1 MSINVMT
8 VASADTFD
16 FGVQNANVCKALT
29 AILNMQISAEKD
41 THALC
46 EKCYDV
52 RENAENAQI
61 NGMPW
66 AKFIELKFGKRL
78 TASSAMKYATV
89 YSVFHAT
96 DSKTPADVLQTLFQK
111 LTVGKLIILSPLDGK
126 KHTDAGRSIFKFL
139 AYVGAW
145 KNDQLKPAYLKWVED
160 NKTVLYIA
168 DGLPDDKKQA
178 LIATIPNK
186 PAEPL
191 SDDAPTTDYVNMGII
206 AVATLTDSA
215 VKEKVASYVN
225 ENLNTAERKAA
236 EEKEAKQEAATPE
249 KLRQKAEDAL
259 TAYLATM
266 EKKPTSLV
274 KALEKLQALAPKK
287 EGESAK
293 QICNRAQ

>member
-8 VASADTFD
+8 VATADNFD
-16 FGVQNANVCKALT
+16 FGVSNINVNKAMQ
-29 AILNMQISAEKD
+29 AILAMQISAEND
-41 THALC
+41 THTLC
-46 EKCYDV
+46 EKCYEV

-96 DSKTPADVLQTLFQK
+96 DSKTPADVLSTLYQK
-111 LTVGKLIILSPLDGK
+111 LTVGKLIILAPLDGK
-126 KHTDAGRSIFKFL
+126 KHTDAGRSIQKFL

-145 KNDQLKPAYLKWVED
+145 KNDQLKPAYLEWCDKNAD
-160 NKTVLYIA
+160 AIA
-168 DGLPDDKKQA
+168 RAEKVRKSDPETAEWILSNLQG
-178 LIATIPNK
+178 K
-186 PAEPL
+186 PTEPL
-191 SDDAPTTDYVNMGII
+191 SDDAPISDYVNIGII
-206 AVATLTDSA
+206 AIATLTDSA
-215 VKEKVASYVN
+215 VKEKVITYVS
-225 ENLNTAERKAA
+225 ENLNTAERKAVA
-236 EEKEAKQEAATPE
+236 EKEAKQEEATPE

-266 EKKPTSLV
+266 ESKPSSLV

-287 EGESAK
+287 EGECK
-293 QICNRAQ
+293 

>member
-52 RENAENAQI
+52 RENAENSQI

-78 TASSAMKYATV
+78 TATSAMKYATV

-96 DSKTPADVLQTLFQK
+96 DSKTPVDILQTLYQK

-126 KHTDAGRSIFKFL
+126 KHTDAGRSIYKFL

-145 KNDQLKPAYLKWVED
+145 KNDQLKPAYIEWCEKNAD
-160 NKTVLYIA
+160 AIA
-168 DGLPDDKKQA
+168 RAEKVRKADPDTAEWIMSNLQG
-178 LIATIPNK
+178 K

-191 SDDAPTTDYVNMGII
+191 PDNAPTADYVNIGII

-215 VKEKVASYVN
+215 VKEKLSSYVN

-236 EEKEAKQEAATPE
+236 EEKETKKEEATPE

-266 EKKPTSLV
+266 ETKPASLV

-287 EGESAK
+287 EEGDK
-293 QICNRAQ
+293 

>member
-8 VASADTFD
+8 VATAENFD
-16 FGVQNANVCKALT
+16 FGLTNVKASKALR
-29 AILNMQISAEKD
+29 AILEMQMHSETDAH
-41 THALC
+41 TLC
-46 EKCYDV
+46 EKCYEI
-52 RENAENAQI
+52 RESAENAQL

-96 DSKTPADVLQTLFQK
+96 DSKTPADTLQTLFQK

-126 KHTDAGRSIFKFL
+126 KHTDAGRSIEKFL

-145 KNDQLKPAYLKWVED
+145 KNDQLKPAYLEWC
-160 NKTVLYIA
+160 NKNADAIA
-168 DGLPDDKKQA
+168 RAEKIRKADPDTAEWIISNLQGKPSEPLPDD
-178 LIATIPNK
+178 
-186 PAEPL
+186 
-191 SDDAPTTDYVNMGII
+191 APISDYVNIGII
-206 AVATLTDSA
+206 AIATLTDSA
-215 VKEKVASYVN
+215 VKEKVTTYID
-225 ENLNTAERKAA
+225 ENLNTAERKAV

-266 EKKPTSLV
+266 ESKPASLV

-287 EGESAK
+287 EG
-293 QICNRAQ
+293 

>member
-8 VASADTFD
+8 VATAENFD
-16 FGVQNANVCKALT
+16 FGLTNVKANKAMQE
-29 AILNMQISAEKD
+29 ILAMQISAESD
-41 THALC
+41 THKLC
-46 EKCYDV
+46 EKCYEI
-52 RENAENAQI
+52 RESAENAQL

-96 DSKTPADVLQTLFQK
+96 DSKTPADILSTLFQK

-126 KHTDAGRSIFKFL
+126 KHTDAGRSIEKFL

-145 KNDQLKPAYLKWVED
+145 KNEQLKPAYLEWCKKNAD
-160 NKTVLYIA
+160 AIA
-168 DGLPDDKKQA
+168 RAEKVRKADPETAEWIISNLQG
-178 LIATIPNK
+178 K

-191 SDDAPTTDYVNMGII
+191 PDDAPIADYVNIGII
-206 AVATLTDSA
+206 AVATLTDNS
-215 VKEKVASYVN
+215 VKEKVSNYIQ
-225 ENLNTAERKAA
+225 ENLNTAERKAV
-236 EEKEAKQEAATPE
+236 EEKEAKQEAQTPE

-266 EKKPTSLV
+266 ETKPASLV
-274 KALEKLQALAPKK
+274 KALEKLQALAPKT
-287 EGESAK
+287 EGGDK
-293 QICNRAQ
+293 

>member
-8 VASADTFD
+8 VASAENYN
-16 FGVQNANVCKALT
+16 FGLTNAAACKAMRE
-29 AILNMQISAEKD
+29 ILEMQMHSEMNAH
-41 THALC
+41 TLC
-46 EKCYDV
+46 EKCYEI
-52 RENAENAQI
+52 RESAENAQL

-66 AKFIELKFGKRL
+66 AKFIELQFGKRL
-78 TASSAMKYATV
+78 TAASAMKYATV
-89 YSVFHAT
+89 FGVFHAT
-96 DSKTPADVLQTLFQK
+96 DSKTPADILSTLFQK

-139 AYVGAW
+139 CYMGAW
-145 KNDQLKPAYLKWVED
+145 KNEQLKPNYLKWVED
-160 NKTVLYIA
+160 NKTVLDIA
-168 DGLPDDKKQA
+168 AGLPDDKKQA

-191 SDDAPTTDYVNMGII
+191 PDDAPATEYASIGII

-215 VKEKVASYVN
+215 VKEKVSTYVN

-236 EEKEAKQEAATPE
+236 EEKETKKEEATPE

-266 EKKPTSLV
+266 ENKPASLV

-287 EGESAK
+287 EGESK
-293 QICNRAQ
+293 

>member
-8 VASADTFD
+8 VANPESFD
-16 FGVQNANVCKALT
+16 FGLTNAIASKAMRD
-29 AILNMQISAEKD
+29 ILHMQMHSEMNAH
-41 THALC
+41 TLC
-46 EKCYDV
+46 EKCYEI
-52 RENAENAQI
+52 RESAENAQLK
-61 NGMPW
+61 GMPW
-66 AKFIELKFGKRL
+66 AKFIELQFGKRL

-126 KHTDAGRSIFKFL
+126 KHTDAGRSIYKFL
-139 AYVGAW
+139 AYMGAW
-145 KNDQLKPAYLKWVED
+145 KNDQLKPDYLKWVDD
-160 NKTVLYIA
+160 NKTVLDIA
-168 DGLPDDKKQA
+168 AGLPDDKKQA
-178 LIATIPNK
+178 LIATIPNQ

-191 SDDAPTTDYVNMGII
+191 SDDAPTSDYVNIGII

-215 VKEKVASYVN
+215 VKEKVSSYVN

-236 EEKEAKQEAATPE
+236 EERDAKQEAATPE

-266 EKKPTSLV
+266 ESKPASLV

-287 EGESAK
+287 EEGEK
-293 QICNRAQ
+293 

>member
-1 MSINVMT
+1 MSINVMAVT
-8 VASADTFD
+8 TAESFD
-16 FGVQNANVCKALT
+16 FGLTNVKASK
-29 AILNMQISAEKD
+29 AMREILEMQMHSETDAH
-41 THALC
+41 TLC
-46 EKCYDV
+46 EKCYEI
-52 RENAENAQI
+52 RESAENAQL

-96 DSKTPADVLQTLFQK
+96 DSKTPVDTLQTLFQK

-126 KHTDAGRSIFKFL
+126 KHTDAGRSIEKFL

-145 KNDQLKPAYLKWVED
+145 KSDQLKPAYLEWCEKNADAIARAHKVR
-160 NKTVLYIA
+160 KTDPETA
-168 DGLPDDKKQA
+168 DWIISNLQG
-178 LIATIPNK
+178 K

-191 SDDAPTTDYVNMGII
+191 ADDAPMSDYVNIGII

-215 VKEKVASYVN
+215 VKEKVSSYVN
-225 ENLNTAERKAA
+225 ENLNTAERKAV

-266 EKKPTSLV
+266 ESKPASLV

-287 EGESAK
+287 EGGEK
-293 QICNRAQ
+293 

>member
-8 VASADTFD
+8 VASADNYD
-16 FGVQNANVCKALT
+16 FGLTNATASKAMR
-29 AILNMQISAEKD
+29 AILEMQMHSEMNAH
-41 THALC
+41 TLC
-46 EKCYDV
+46 EKCYEI
-52 RENAENAQI
+52 RESAENAQL

-96 DSKTPADVLQTLFQK
+96 DSKTPADILSTLFQK

-126 KHTDAGRSIFKFL
+126 KHTDAGRSIYKFL

-145 KNDQLKPAYLKWVED
+145 KNDQLKPDYLAWCEKNAEAIARAE
-160 NKTVLYIA
+160 KTRKTDPDTA
-168 DGLPDDKKQA
+168 DWILSNLQG
-178 LIATIPNK
+178 K

-191 SDDAPTTDYVNMGII
+191 ADDAPISDYVNIGII

-215 VKEKVASYVN
+215 VKEKVSSYVN

-236 EEKEAKQEAATPE
+236 DEKEAKKEEATPE

-266 EKKPTSLV
+266 ETKPASLV
-274 KALEKLQALAPKK
+274 KALEKLQALAPKQ
-287 EGESAK
+287 EGSAK
-293 QICNRAQ
+293 

>member
-8 VASADTFD
+8 VASAENFD
-16 FGVQNANVCKALT
+16 FGLTNARASKAMRT
-29 AILNMQISAEKD
+29 ILEMQMHSEMNA
-41 THALC
+41 HSLC
-46 EKCYDV
+46 EQCYEV
-52 RENAENAQI
+52 RESAENAQL

-96 DSKTPADVLQTLFQK
+96 DSKTPADILSTLFQK

-126 KHTDAGRSIFKFL
+126 KHTEAGRSIYKFL

-145 KNDQLKPAYLKWVED
+145 KNYQLKPAYLQWVES
-160 NKTVLYIA
+160 NKTVLDIA
-168 DGLPDDKKQA
+168 AGLPDDKKQA
-178 LIATIPNK
+178 LIATIPNQ
-186 PAEPL
+186 PTAPL
-191 SDDAPTTDYVNMGII
+191 PDDAPIEEYANVGII

-215 VKEKVASYVN
+215 VKEKVASYVS
-225 ENLNTAERKAA
+225 ENLNTAERKAE
-236 EEKEAKQEAATPE
+236 EEKEAKRDEATPE

-266 EKKPTSLV
+266 ESKPQSLV

-287 EGESAK
+287 EGETK
-293 QICNRAQ
+293 

>member
-8 VASADTFD
+8 VATAENFD
-16 FGVQNANVCKALT
+16 FGLTNVKASAALR
-29 AILNMQISAEKD
+29 AILEMQMHSETDAH
-41 THALC
+41 TLC
-46 EKCYDV
+46 EKCYEI
-52 RENAENAQI
+52 RESAENAQL

-96 DSKTPADVLQTLFQK
+96 DSKTPADTLQTLFQK

-126 KHTDAGRSIFKFL
+126 KHADAGRSIYKFL
-139 AYVGAW
+139 AYIGAW

-160 NKTVLYIA
+160 NKTVLDIA
-168 DGLPDDKKQA
+168 AGLPDDKKQA

-191 SDDAPTTDYVNMGII
+191 TDDAPIADYVNIGII

-215 VKEKVASYVN
+215 VKEKVASYVD
-225 ENLNTAERKAA
+225 ENLNTAERKAV

-259 TAYLATM
+259 TAYLATLDS
-266 EKKPTSLV
+266 KPASLV

-287 EGESAK
+287 EGGEK
-293 QICNRAQ
+293 

>member
-1 MSINVMT
+1 MSINVMAVT
-8 VASADTFD
+8 TAESFD
-16 FGVQNANVCKALT
+16 FGLTNVKASK
-29 AILNMQISAEKD
+29 AMREILEMQMHSETDAH
-41 THALC
+41 TLC
-46 EKCYDV
+46 EKCYEI
-52 RENAENAQI
+52 RESAENAQL

-96 DSKTPADVLQTLFQK
+96 DSKTPADILSTLFQK

-126 KHTDAGRSIFKFL
+126 KHTDAGRSIEKFL

-145 KNDQLKPAYLKWVED
+145 KSDQLKPAYLEWC
-160 NKTVLYIA
+160 NKNADAIA
-168 DGLPDDKKQA
+168 RAHKVRKTDPETADWIISNLQG
-178 LIATIPNK
+178 K

-191 SDDAPTTDYVNMGII
+191 ADDAPMSDYVNIGII

-225 ENLNTAERKAA
+225 ENLNTAERKAV

-266 EKKPTSLV
+266 ENKPASLV

-287 EGESAK
+287 EGGEK
-293 QICNRAQ
+293 

>member
-8 VASADTFD
+8 VANPESFD
-16 FGVQNANVCKALT
+16 FGLTNARASKAMR
-29 AILNMQISAEKD
+29 AILDMQMHSEMNA
-41 THALC
+41 HSLC
-46 EKCYDV
+46 EQCYEV
-52 RENAENAQI
+52 RESAENAQL

-96 DSKTPADVLQTLFQK
+96 DSKTPADTLQTLFQK

-126 KHTDAGRSIFKFL
+126 KHTDAGRSIEKFL

-145 KNDQLKPAYLKWVED
+145 KNDQLKPAYLEWCEKNAD
-160 NKTVLYIA
+160 AIA
-168 DGLPDDKKQA
+168 RADKVRSADPDTADWIMSNLQGKPSEPLPDDA
-178 LIATIPNK
+178 PIA
-186 PAEPL
+186 
-191 SDDAPTTDYVNMGII
+191 DYVNIGII
-206 AVATLTDSA
+206 AIATLTDSA
-215 VKEKVASYVN
+215 VKEKVSNYIQD
-225 ENLNTAERKAA
+225 NLNTAERKAV

-266 EKKPTSLV
+266 ENKPASLV
-274 KALEKLQALAPKK
+274 KALEKLQALAPKN
-287 EGESAK
+287 EGGEK
-293 QICNRAQ
+293 

>member
-8 VASADTFD
+8 VVSAETFD
-16 FGVQNANVCKALT
+16 FGLTNAEASKALR
-29 AILNMQISAEKD
+29 AILEMQMHSEMNAH
-41 THALC
+41 TLC
-46 EKCYDV
+46 EKCYEI
-52 RENAENAQI
+52 RESAENAQL

-89 YSVFHAT
+89 YSVFHAG
-96 DSKTPADVLQTLFQK
+96 DSKTPYDALITLYQK

-126 KHTDAGRSIFKFL
+126 KHTDAGRSIYKFL

-145 KNDQLKPAYLKWVED
+145 KNDQLKPAYLQWVES
-160 NKTVLYIA
+160 NKTVLDIA
-168 DGLPDDKKQA
+168 AGLPDDKKQA
-178 LIATIPNK
+178 LIATIPNQ
-186 PAEPL
+186 PTTPL
-191 SDDAPTTDYVNMGII
+191 PDDAPLEEYASMGII

-215 VKEKVASYVN
+215 VKEKVASYVS
-225 ENLNTAERKAA
+225 ENLNTAERKAE
-236 EEKEAKQEAATPE
+236 EEKEAKKEEATPE

-266 EKKPTSLV
+266 ENKPASLV

-287 EGESAK
+287 EGGDK
-293 QICNRAQ
+293 